1 MKCYWPEKPDW
12 NEGGA
17 GEGRH
22 GADPLPLFELSG
34 PELVA
39 S

>member
-12 NEGGA
+12 NGREGA
-17 GEGRH
+17 GH
-22 GADPLPLFELSG
+22 GADPLPLSELSG